1 MCCFEEALQNCTGM
15 MDPYGDMPLAG
26 GMTASAE
33 IDIMDMENG
42 VHVSVVKTPP
52 RDGRIRLSEVI
63 ESIMGPYMASPC
75 VADQGKC
82 NGTDTQKSVPQKE
95 ESDTD
100 GQKDGKM
107 NNRKPSAPLDDA
119 KPGDKPE
126 ESTAAPAGKDDKDSW
141 RKEKK

>member
-1 MCCFEEALQNCTGM
+1 MCCFQDALQNACGF

-33 IDIMDMENG
+33 IDIMDTENG

-52 RDGRIRLSEVI
+52 RNGRIRLSEVI
-63 ESIMGPYMASPC
+63 ESLIGRENGLECA
-75 VADQGKC
+75 ADQAKC
-82 NGTDTQKSVPQKE
+82 KPNECLEKPDDS
-95 ESDTD
+95 
-100 GQKDGKM
+100 GKM
-107 NNRKPSAPLDDA
+107 DSRKPPKPPEDA

-126 ESTAAPAGKDDKDSW
+126 ESEDLDDKDSW

>member
-1 MCCFEEALQNCTGM
+1 MCCFQDALQNACGF

-33 IDIMDMENG
+33 IDIMDTENG

-63 ESIMGPYMASPC
+63 ESIIGSQMGLECA
-75 VADQGKC
+75 ADQAKC
-82 NGTDTQKSVPQKE
+82 KPE
-95 ESDTD
+95 ERPDKQDDS
-100 GQKDGKM
+100 GKM
-107 NNRKPSAPLDDA
+107 DSRKPPKPPDDA
-119 KPGDKPE
+119 KHGDKPE
-126 ESTAAPAGKDDKDSW
+126 ESEDTDDKDSW

>member
-33 IDIMDMENG
+33 IDIMDTENG
-42 VHVSVVKTPP
+42 VHVSVIKTPP
-52 RDGRIRLSEVI
+52 RNGKIRLSEVI

-75 VADQGKC
+75 AADQGK
-82 NGTDTQKSVPQKE
+82 QKDKECLDEPCDYDKMDASSSSSSKGQGSQPWGEEKSE
-95 ESDTD
+95 ESS
-100 GQKDGKM
+100 
-107 NNRKPSAPLDDA
+107 RSA
-119 KPGDKPE
+119 
-126 ESTAAPAGKDDKDSW
+126 AATEDEG

>member
-1 MCCFEEALQNCTGM
+1 MCCFQDALQNACGF

-33 IDIMDMENG
+33 IDIMDTENG

-63 ESIMGPYMASPC
+63 ESIIGPQMGLECA
-75 VADQGKC
+75 ADQGK
-82 NGTDTQKSVPQKE
+82 QKGKE
-95 ESDTD
+95 CLDEPCD
-100 GQKDGKM
+100 DGKM
-107 NNRKPSAPLDDA
+107 EPQSSPPSKGQGSQPWGEEKSEGSSQSAAAA
-119 KPGDKPE
+119 KDEG
-126 ESTAAPAGKDDKDSW
+126 

>member
-1 MCCFEEALQNCTGM
+1 MCCFQDALQNACGF

-33 IDIMDMENG
+33 IDIMDTENG
-42 VHVSVVKTPP
+42 IHVSVVKTPP

-63 ESIMGPYMASPC
+63 ESIIGPQMGLECA
-75 VADQGKC
+75 ADQAKC

-95 ESDTD
+95 LSDTND
-100 GQKDGKM
+100 WKDGKM
-107 NNRKPSAPLDDA
+107 DSRKPPKPPEDA

-126 ESTAAPAGKDDKDSW
+126 ESEDTDDKDSW
-141 RKEKK
+141 RKDKK

>member
-1 MCCFEEALQNCTGM
+1 MCCFGEALQNCMGM

-63 ESIMGPYMASPC
+63 ESIMGSQMGLECA
-75 VADQGKC
+75 ADQAKC
-82 NGTDTQKSVPQKE
+82 KPE
-95 ESDTD
+95 ECPDKQDDS
-100 GQKDGKM
+100 GKM
-107 NNRKPSAPLDDA
+107 DTSKPPSLPEDA
-119 KPGDKPE
+119 KHGDKPGK
-126 ESTAAPAGKDDKDSW
+126 SDQYPAHNKGASGRVDDKDPG
-141 RKEKK
+141 RKEFQRN